1 MSIGVVRIISPTDS
15 VKDRLAAFYHWK
27 DLQSLEQAILV
38 ASSNLVDLKSI
49 KTWLKREEKSSEFKE
64 FKQRL
69 KI

>member
-1 MSIGVVRIISPTDS
+1 MSIGVVRIILPTDS
-15 VKDRLAAFYHWK
+15 VKDRLAAFYQWK

-49 KTWLKREEKSSEFKE
+49 NTWLKREEKSSEFKE

>member
-49 KTWLKREEKSSEFKE
+49 KTWLKRDEKSSEFKE